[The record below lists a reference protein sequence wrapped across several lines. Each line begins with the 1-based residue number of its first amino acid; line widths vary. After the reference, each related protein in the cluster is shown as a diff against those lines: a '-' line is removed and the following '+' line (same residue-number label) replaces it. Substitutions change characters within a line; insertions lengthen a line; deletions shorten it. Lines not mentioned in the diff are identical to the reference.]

1 MAEQAELAF
10 VKSYVNTLSSQPV
23 VYPNDYQPAP
33 ENELHKVPVLP
44 TYLLRQNDMSRNPS
58 LQYKLARPFVTA
70 LTITSSLI
78 IGSIR
83 VTFKSTKPVQ
93 AYTLDVQ
100 PTDTIAQ
107 IKAQLAAVPG
117 APPADAQRLLL
128 KGKALADGKLLREY
142 AVKDGDTV
150 NLMVKPGFDWDPS
163 KVPAP
168 AAPSE
173 PAPAPSA
180 SPAPGGESITL
191 LPSPEPSKS
200 RSGHGRIPSVV
211 LSPSPSLTASPGEK
225 LVDIPLV
232 LDTSTIPAS
241 PSAVVPDTPY
251 HTTISQPAFWEHLYA
266 FLLNEFTHP
275 SDAATAWED
284 FFCASKGNLSVSE
297 IAKIRDAVGVIGM
310 AGT

>member
-23 VYPNDYQPAP
+23 VYGNDYQTAP
-33 ENELHKVPVLP
+33 ENELKKVPILP
-44 TYLLRQNDMSRNPS
+44 IDLPPPPERHVAVSAPT
-58 LQYKLARPFVTA
+58 
-70 LTITSSLI
+70 
-78 IGSIR
+78 GSIS
-83 VTFKSTKPVQ
+83 VTFKSLKPAQ
-93 AYTLDVQ
+93 TYKLDVQ

-107 IKAQLAAVPG
+107 IKAQVAAVPG

-142 AVKDGDTV
+142 GVKDGDTV
-150 NLMVKPGFDWDPS
+150 NLMVKPGYDWDPS
-163 KVPAP
+163 KTL
-168 AAPSE
+168 
-173 PAPAPSA
+173 A
-180 SPAPGGESITL
+180 SPPASGSQAASSVAEGESVTL
-191 LPSPEPSKS
+191 LPSPEPKS
-200 RSGHGRIPSVV
+200 TRSGHGRIPSVV
-211 LSPSPSLTASPGEK
+211 LSPSPSLTASPGER

-241 PSAVVPDTPY
+241 PSSVVADTPY
-251 HTTISQPAFWEHLYA
+251 HTTLSQPAFWEHLYT
-266 FLLNEFTHP
+266 FLAAEFPNP

>member
-1 MAEQAELAF
+1 MSEQAELAF

-23 VYPNDYQPAP
+23 VYGNDYQTAP
-33 ENELHKVPVLP
+33 ENELKRVPVLP
-44 TYLLRQNDMSRNPS
+44 IDLPSPPERNVT
-58 LQYKLARPFVTA
+58 VTA
-70 LTITSSLI
+70 PT
-78 IGSIR
+78 GSIS

-93 AYTLDVQ
+93 AYSLDIQ

-117 APPADAQRLLL
+117 APPVDAQRLLL
-128 KGKALADGKLLREY
+128 KGKALADAKLLREY

-168 AAPSE
+168 APAA
-173 PAPAPSA
+173 APAPPSA
-180 SPAPGGESITL
+180 GSESITL
-191 LPSPEPSKS
+191 LPSPET
-200 RSGHGRIPSVV
+200 RTRHGRTPSIV
-211 LSPSPSLTASPGEK
+211 LSPSPSLTASPGEV

-232 LDTSTIPAS
+232 LDASTIPAS
-241 PSAVVPDTPY
+241 PSSVVADTPY
-251 HTTISQPAFWEHLYA
+251 HTILSTPAFWEHLHK
-266 FLLNEFTHP
+266 FLSTEFPNP
-275 SDAATAWED
+275 SDASTAWED

>member
-10 VKSYVNTLSSQPV
+10 VKSFVNTLSSQPV
-23 VYPNDYQPAP
+23 VYGNDYQAAP
-33 ENELHKVPVLP
+33 ENELRKVPVLP
-44 TYLLRQNDMSRNPS
+44 VDVPPPPERHETVPV
-58 LQYKLARPFVTA
+58 PT
-70 LTITSSLI
+70 
-78 IGSIR
+78 GSIR

-107 IKAQLAAVPG
+107 IKAQLASVPG

-163 KVPAP
+163 KVPP
-168 AAPSE
+168 
-173 PAPAPSA
+173 PAPAPSTSDAPA
-180 SPAPGGESITL
+180 SSSTSSARESEPITL
-191 LPSPEPSKS
+191 LPSPEPKT

-241 PSAVVPDTPY
+241 PSAVVGDTPF
-251 HTTISQPAFWEHLYA
+251 HATISQPAFWEHLYS
-266 FLLNEFTHP
+266 FLQSEFPNP

>member
-1 MAEQAELAF
+1 MSEQAELAF

-23 VYPNDYQPAP
+23 VYGNDYQTAP
-33 ENELHKVPVLP
+33 ENELKRVPVLP
-44 TYLLRQNDMSRNPS
+44 IDLPSPPERNVT
-58 LQYKLARPFVTA
+58 VTA
-70 LTITSSLI
+70 PT
-78 IGSIR
+78 GSIS

-93 AYTLDVQ
+93 AYSLDVQ

-117 APPADAQRLLL
+117 APPVDAQRLLL
-128 KGKALADGKLLREY
+128 KGKALADAKLLREY

-168 AAPSE
+168 APL
-173 PAPAPSA
+173 A
-180 SPAPGGESITL
+180 SPALPSAGSESITL
-191 LPSPEPSKS
+191 LPSPEPRAT

-211 LSPSPSLTASPGEK
+211 LSPSPSLTASPGEV

-232 LDTSTIPAS
+232 LDASTIPAS
-241 PSAVVPDTPY
+241 PSSVVADTPY
-251 HTTISQPAFWEHLYA
+251 HTILSTPAFWEHLHE
-266 FLLNEFTHP
+266 FLSAEFP
-275 SDAATAWED
+275 NPNDASTAWED